1 MADEDKKRFSLLQ
14 LAYPIFCFVAVFLL
28 YQIQKSEIYRL
39 LVIDFPV
46 LAYLIPW
53 GVLLLVGILAINLY
67 EKYQEELSLYNHE
80 RSDHEIDIIS
90 ILNELLYEKAPTLEF
105 HADRT
110 AHLARAVC
118 DALNLPQSE
127 SRIVV
132 FAAMFHDIGKI
143 LMEQKPIVPE
153 ALEAGA
159 PAMRRG
165 WSEYN
170 AYPIMSQR
178 ILDKVLAYSGANI
191 IVRHQHDRW
200 NGKGVPGSLTGA
212 NIPLGSRIIHLVCTY
227 DSWVNGLD
235 EPRAQTHQEAMAQID
250 ALKGV
255 QFDPALVEL
264 FHKLMAE
271 RAAAA

>member
-1 MADEDKKRFSLLQ
+1 MAEQEKKGFSLLQ
-14 LAYPIFCFVAVFLL
+14 LAYPLFCFVVVFLL
-28 YQIQKSEIYRL
+28 YQIQRTEMYRL
-39 LVIDFPV
+39 LVADFPF
-46 LAYLIPW
+46 LAYVTPW
-53 GVLLLVGILAINLY
+53 GVLFLVGVLAINLY
-67 EKYQEELSLYNHE
+67 EKYQEEVSLYKHE
-80 RSDHEIDIIS
+80 RSDHEIDVIS

-110 AHLARAVC
+110 AHLARAMC
-118 DALNLPQSE
+118 DALKLPPNE

-143 LMEQKPIVPE
+143 LLEQPPAPPSGVD
-153 ALEAGA
+153 AGGQPSKRA
-159 PAMRRG
+159 

-200 NGKGVPGSLTGA
+200 NGKGVPGSLSGA
-212 NIPLGSRIIHLVCTY
+212 NIPLGSRLINLVCAY
-227 DSWVNGLD
+227 DSLVNGLD
-235 EPRAQTHQEAMAQID
+235 VPNAMTHSNAMAHID
-250 ALKGV
+250 TLKGI
-255 QFDPALVEL
+255 QFDPALVEA